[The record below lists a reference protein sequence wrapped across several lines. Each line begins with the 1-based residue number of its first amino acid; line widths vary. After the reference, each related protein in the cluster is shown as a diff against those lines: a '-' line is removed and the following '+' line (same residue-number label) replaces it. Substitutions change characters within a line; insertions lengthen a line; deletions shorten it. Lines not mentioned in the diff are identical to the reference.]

1 MNALNTRPKPLDRVR
16 QLEELG
22 PRRLTGTPLE
32 KAVQEKLGAELETL
46 GFNLSWR
53 PFRFGQHLY
62 LALMLTFGLGVLGTV
77 VAQWSLAAALA
88 LHAFA
93 AVSYTLESLRLVGPL
108 RGLLLPQISSQ
119 NLVATLPA
127 KGPFKKR
134 VVLMA
139 HADAAFTGL
148 IFHPALIRLAT
159 KEPPK
164 PFLWFKKQLGLATLT
179 VAALALLD
187 ALALGQ
193 FWGAPLWLYW
203 ALTLPAFIT
212 FAANVDVVARNTV
225 VPGACD
231 NLSGCSSSVELA
243 HRFAGRLPEGV
254 ELVVVFTGAEEA
266 GTGGAIRLAEQLDKS
281 GEWKKDETTI
291 VVVDTLSNGT
301 LRYVEE
307 GELWRVPV
315 PPRIKA
321 DLDAVSAEGPLTV
334 PQFIIPT
341 GATDAL
347 PFQLRG
353 WNAAGL
359 TCIDEHIG
367 APREYHYPTD
377 TWANIDEAQLNAS
390 LDFIERLLKRLTAG

>member
-1 MNALNTRPKPLDRVR
+1 MNALNTRPTPLDRVR
-16 QLEELG
+16 QLEALA
-22 PRRLTGTPLE
+22 PRRLTGTPQE
-32 KAVQEKLGAELETL
+32 KAVQEKLGAELEPL
-46 GFNLSWR
+46 GFTLSWR

-62 LALMLTFGLGVLGTV
+62 FALMLTFGLAVLGTA
-77 VAQWSLAAALA
+77 VAYWSLAAALT
-88 LHAFA
+88 LHVFA
-93 AVSYTLESLRLVGPL
+93 AVSYTLESLRMVGPL
-108 RGLLLPQISSQ
+108 RGLLLPQVSSQ
-119 NLVATLPA
+119 NLLATLPA
-127 KGPFKKR
+127 QGAFKKR

-139 HADAAFTGL
+139 HSDAAYTGL
-148 IFHPALIRLAT
+148 VFHPTLIRLAT
-159 KEPPK
+159 REPPK

-179 VAALALLD
+179 VALLALLD
-187 ALALGQ
+187 ALALAQ
-193 FWGAPLWLYW
+193 LWVAPSWLYL

-212 FAANVDVVARNTV
+212 FAANVDVVVRDTV

-231 NLSGCSSSVELA
+231 NLSGCSGSVELA
-243 HRFAGRLPEGV
+243 HRFAGKLPEGV
-254 ELVVVFTGAEEA
+254 ELVVVFSGAEEA
-266 GTGGAIRLAEQLDKS
+266 GTGGAIRLAEQLEKS

-291 VVVDTLSNGT
+291 VVIDTLSNGT

-321 DLDAVSAEGPLTV
+321 DLDAVSAEGPLQV

-347 PFQLRG
+347 AFQLRG

-359 TCIDEHIG
+359 TCVDETIG

-377 TWANIDEAQLNAS
+377 TWTNLDEAQLSAS
-390 LDFIERLLKRLTAG
+390 LDFIERLLKRLVK

>member
-32 KAVQEKLGAELETL
+32 KAVQEKLGAELQTL
-46 GFNLSWR
+46 GFELSWR

-62 LALMLTFGLGVLGTV
+62 FALMLTFGLAVLGTV
-77 VAQWSLAAALA
+77 VSYWSLGAALV

-93 AVSYTLESLRLVGPL
+93 AVSYTLESLRRVGPL
-108 RGLLLPQISSQ
+108 RGMLPQISSQ
-119 NLVATLPA
+119 NLIATLPA
-127 KGPFKKR
+127 KGAFKKR

-139 HADAAFTGL
+139 HSDAAFTGL
-148 IFHPALIRLAT
+148 IFHPTLIRLAT

-179 VAALALLD
+179 VALLAVLD
-187 ALALGQ
+187 FLAFDA
-193 FWGAPLWLYW
+193 FWSAPLWLYY
-203 ALTLPAFIT
+203 ALTIPAFIT

-231 NLSGCSSSVELA
+231 NLSGCSGSVELA
-243 HRFAGRLPEGV
+243 HRFAGKVPEGV
-254 ELVVVFTGAEEA
+254 ELVVVFSGAEEA
-266 GTGGAIRLAEQLDKS
+266 GTGGSIRLAEQLEKS
-281 GEWKKDETTI
+281 GEWKKDQTTI

-321 DLDAVSAEGPLTV
+321 DIEAVSAEGPLKV

-347 PFQLRG
+347 AFQLRG

-359 TCIDEHIG
+359 TCVDEYIG
-367 APREYHYPTD
+367 APRQYHYPTD
-377 TWANIDEAQLNAS
+377 TWSNIDEAQFEAS
-390 LDFIERLLKRLTAG
+390 LDFTERLLRRLMA